1 MLKQRTAEGNSTAL
15 VTAIQKNGTT
25 VPCEITSAIFT
36 DADGVKK
43 AITTIAD
50 MRVRLLQQQKIDAKK
65 EKIVVANIDL
75 AKSKQKKIDQRKE
88 KKVAEDIVLA
98 LAKSEARLEENNEW
112 IKYIAKTSY
121 DVMWDWDIASGEIYV
136 GDSLEEVFGY
146 KVRAN
151 KIRFS
156 DFINCLLPEEKETFE
171 NKISGIL
178 ASGSKSWEDA
188 YQFRYQNGSVASTT
202 SRASIVRDEEG
213 KAIRMIGAIQDISR
227 LQELENQIT
236 TQEQLTEKFSL
247 AAKVSIDVIWD
258 WNLVTNELYIGDQFE
273 ELFGYKIENKN
284 RTIPITDWGN
294 YLHPDDKEE
303 VESRLHDVIASTT
316 TRWEQ
321 VYRFMRADNS
331 IAQVFNRASIFRHPD
346 GKAYRLIGTMQDL
359 NRQKELQERIDVEL
373 ENRVPVIEPHAD
385 TIKNLGLCGA
395 IDAISRETIE
405 LNPIKI
411 SCNWE
416 SFSEISVHE
425 KFKLNI
431 YRIVKEQLT
440 NIIKHAQAT
449 EVTISL
455 TQNTKSIRLY
465 ISDNGIGFDTSKPRR
480 GTGIVNIN
488 SLTALHKGKAEWV
501 SQPGDGCELSV
512 VFPLLSN
519 LLSTGQSGSDQME
532 DKKMKLIESI
542 KNIISEMILNSDEQ
556 LNSNFS
562 DYLSTILHYDYT
574 YLSNLFSEAEG
585 ITIRKFI
592 IQRKIER
599 VKELLLSDELNLTHI
614 SLKLHYSSVAH
625 LSNQFKKVTGLTPS
639 YFKHLKHKR
648 SITA

>member
-1 MLKQRTAEGNSTAL
+1 MVNKAACKLFGYSKKELLTKTRASLFDITEPAFKKMLKQRTAEGNSTAQ
-15 VTAIQKNGTT
+15 VTAIKKNKEM

-50 MRVRLLQQQKIDAKK
+50 MRERILEQKKIDAKK
-65 EKIVVANIDL
+65 EKIVVANIHL
-75 AKSKQKKIDQRKE
+75 AKSKQKRIDQRNE

-98 LAKSEARLEENNEW
+98 LAESEARLEENNEW

-156 DFINCLLPEEKETFE
+156 DFINCLLPEEQEGFE

-178 ASGSKSWEDA
+178 ASGSKSWDDA
-188 YQFRYQNGSVASTT
+188 YQFMYQNGSVASTT
-202 SRASIVRDEEG
+202 SRASIVRDDDG

-227 LQELENQIT
+227 LHELENQIT
-236 TQEQLTEKFSL
+236 TQEKLTEKFSL

-284 RTIPITDWGN
+284 RTIPITEWGN
-294 YLHPDDKEE
+294 YLHPDDKEA
-303 VESRLHDVIASTT
+303 VESRLHDVIASTS

-321 VYRFMRADNS
+321 VYRFMKADNS
-331 IAQVFNRASIFRHPD
+331 IAQVFNRASIFRQAD

-359 NRQKELQERIDVEL
+359 SRVNELQEKIDSEL
-373 ENRVPVIEPHAD
+373 QNRLPVPQPFAD
-385 TIKNLGLCGA
+385 IVKKLGLCGA
-395 IDAISRETIE
+395 INAISRETIE
-405 LNPIKI
+405 SNAIKI
-411 SCNWE
+411 SGNWE
-416 SFSEISVHE
+416 SFSEINIPE

-431 YRIVKEQLT
+431 YRIIKEHLT
-440 NIIKHAQAT
+440 NIIKHARAT

-455 TQNTKSIRLY
+455 EENTKSISLH
-465 ISDNGIGFDTSKPRR
+465 ISDNGIGFDTNKPRR

-501 SQPGDGCELSV
+501 SQPEDGCE
-512 VFPLLSN
+512 
-519 LLSTGQSGSDQME
+519 
-532 DKKMKLIESI
+532 
-542 KNIISEMILNSDEQ
+542 
-556 LNSNFS
+556 
-562 DYLSTILHYDYT
+562 
-574 YLSNLFSEAEG
+574 
-585 ITIRKFI
+585 
-592 IQRKIER
+592 
-599 VKELLLSDELNLTHI
+599 
-614 SLKLHYSSVAH
+614 
-625 LSNQFKKVTGLTPS
+625 
-639 YFKHLKHKR
+639 
-648 SITA
+648 